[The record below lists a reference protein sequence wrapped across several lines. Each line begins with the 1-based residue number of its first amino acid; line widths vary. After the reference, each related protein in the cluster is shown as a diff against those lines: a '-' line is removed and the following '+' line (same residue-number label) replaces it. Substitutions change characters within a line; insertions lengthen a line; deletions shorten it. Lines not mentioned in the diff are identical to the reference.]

1 MSARLQERD
10 LLVDRNKRGRATVYS
25 QLEEFPDEEDFNRW
39 FSGEKSKWK
48 IQRSR
53 NYEKHR
59 ADDYLCRYG
68 QMTNYQCKVKLRVL
82 YPQNSLKVIVEESSV
97 THDHKPIRRPN
108 FLEEDRELMRQNLGS
123 TALNLQRKIQIENFK
138 CRQNKSEA
146 IVSLEQLKAYAI
158 RNAAVPEEDENK
170 TFVCGFASSVI
181 SEKIVFCL
189 TWTTVKLRRFQ
200 QQSKMIQV
208 DATYK
213 LNWHGFPVLV
223 CRFSDS
229 SQHFCV

>member
-1 MSARLQERD
+1 MSARLQESD
-10 LLVDRNKRGRATVYS
+10 LLVERNKRGRATVYS
-25 QLEEFPDEEDFNRW
+25 QLEEFTDEEDFN
-39 FSGEKSKWK
+39 
-48 IQRSR
+48 
-53 NYEKHR
+53 
-59 ADDYLCRYG
+59 
-68 QMTNYQCKVKLRVL
+68 
-82 YPQNSLKVIVEESSV
+82 P
-97 THDHKPIRRPN
+97 
-108 FLEEDRELMRQNLGS
+108 
-123 TALNLQRKIQIENFK
+123 LNLQRKIQDTRRNERDSLPPSIKQIENFK

-223 CRFSDS
+223 CGFSVS
-229 SQHFCV
+229 SQHFCGTFLALSSNENTWCYERFFAAVSSFQEDWSSKLASRALSFS

>member
-1 MSARLQERD
+1 MLQSTLDTLSSTISARLQESD
-10 LLVDRNKRGRATVYS
+10 LLVERNKRGRATVYS

-59 ADDYLCRYG
+59 ADDYLCRYA

-82 YPQNSLKVIVEESSV
+82 YPQNSLKTTKFS
-97 THDHKPIRRPN
+97 RR
-108 FLEEDRELMRQNLGS
+108 RQRIDATNLGS
-123 TALNLQRKIQIENFK
+123 TALNLQRKIQDTRRNERDSLQPSIKQIENFK

-158 RNAAVPEEDENK
+158 SNAAVP
-170 TFVCGFASSVI
+170 
-181 SEKIVFCL
+181 
-189 TWTTVKLRRFQ
+189 
-200 QQSKMIQV
+200 
-208 DATYK
+208 
-213 LNWHGFPVLV
+213 
-223 CRFSDS
+223 
-229 SQHFCV
+229 